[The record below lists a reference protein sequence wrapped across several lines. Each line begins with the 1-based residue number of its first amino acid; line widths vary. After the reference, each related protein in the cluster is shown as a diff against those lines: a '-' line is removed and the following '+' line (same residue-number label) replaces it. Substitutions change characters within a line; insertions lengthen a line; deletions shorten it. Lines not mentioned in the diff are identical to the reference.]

1 MPKIS
6 VLMPLYNP
14 EEEHLREAIAS
25 ILNQT
30 FTDFELL
37 ILNDGSKNNAEEV
50 VLSFSDE
57 RIRYIKQDNMG
68 LASTLNKGVDLAL
81 SDIVARMDQDDIAH
95 SDRLEKQFR
104 FLEENPN
111 ISIVGSWIKH
121 FPKTKIVKVPEFP
134 DLTDFLN
141 SCVMNHP
148 TVMFRKSDF
157 LKYDLRYN
165 PELKTSEDYDLWT
178 RAVRV
183 LNFANLQ
190 EVLLDYRI
198 HGGNMT
204 VTRINLQHQIE
215 CEIKKSLLNH
225 ITKNKNMQKDIIKA
239 LNKNYPIEK
248 TFSEKIFSI
257 KNKYSFTKK
266 YKILSILGIS
276 FPISEKELV
285 K

>member
-57 RIRYIKQDNMG
+57 RIRYIKQNNMG

-104 FLEENPN
+104 FLEENRN

-215 CEIKKSLLNH
+215 CEIKKLLLNH

>member
-14 EEEHLREAIAS
+14 EEEHLREAITS

-37 ILNDGSKNNAEEV
+37 IVNDGSKNNAEEV
-50 VLSFSDE
+50 VLSFNDE
-57 RIRYIKQDNMG
+57 RIRYIKHDNMG
-68 LASTLNKGVDLAL
+68 LAATLNKGVDLA
-81 SDIVARMDQDDIAH
+81 STNIIARMDQDDIAH
-95 SDRLEKQFR
+95 SDRLEKQFK
-104 FLEENPN
+104 FLEENPE

-121 FPKTKIVKVPEFP
+121 FPKTEIVKVPAFP
-134 DLTDFLN
+134 DLMDFLN

-157 LKYDLRYN
+157 LKYDLKYN
-165 PELKTSEDYDLWT
+165 SELKTSEDYDLWT
-178 RAVRV
+178 RAVRI
-183 LNFANLQ
+183 LSFANIQ

-204 VTRINLQHQIE
+204 VTRVNLQHKIE

-225 ITKNKNMQKDIIKA
+225 ITKNEKIQKDIIKS
-239 LNKNYPIEK
+239 LNKNYPINMSFKEK
-248 TFSEKIFSI
+248 MFSI

>member
-1 MPKIS
+1 MVKLT

-14 EEEHLREAIAS
+14 QEEHLREAIMS

-30 FTDFELL
+30 FSDFEFL
-37 ILNDGSKNNAEEV
+37 IINDGSTNNAEEV
-50 VLSFSDE
+50 VLSFNDE

-68 LASTLNKGVDLAL
+68 LASTLNKGIELA
-81 SDIVARMDQDDIAH
+81 SAKIIARMDQDDISH
-95 SDRLEKQFR
+95 PGRLEKQFK
-104 FLEENPN
+104 FLEENSN
-111 ISIVGSWIKH
+111 VSIVGSWIKH
-121 FPKTKIVKVPEFP
+121 FPKTEIVKVPKFP
-134 DLTDFLN
+134 NLMEFLN

-165 PELKTSEDYDLWT
+165 PELKTSEDYDLWA

-225 ITKNKNMQKDIIKA
+225 ITNNKNMQRDIIKA

>member
-14 EEEHLREAIAS
+14 EEEHLREAIRS

-50 VLSFSDE
+50 VLSFNDE
-57 RIRYIKQDNMG
+57 RIRYIKQENMG
-68 LASTLNKGVDLAL
+68 LASTLNKGVDLA
-81 SDIVARMDQDDIAH
+81 STDIVARMDQDDIAH

-121 FPKTKIVKVPEFP
+121 FPKTKIVKVPAFP

-165 PELKTSEDYDLWT
+165 PKLKTSEDYDLWT

>member
-1 MPKIS
+1 MKLT

-14 EEEHLREAIAS
+14 EESHLREAIQS

-30 FTDFELL
+30 FKDFEFL
-37 ILNDGSKNNAEEV
+37 ILNDGSTNNAEEV
-50 VLSFSDE
+50 VLSYDDK

-68 LASTLNKGVDLAL
+68 LAGTLNKGI
-81 SDIVARMDQDDIAH
+81 DITSADIIARMDQDDIAH
-95 SDRLEKQFR
+95 PDRFEKQLK

-121 FPKTKIVKVPEFP
+121 FPKPKIVKVPAFP

-178 RAVRV
+178 RAIRV

-204 VTRINLQHQIE
+204 VTRINLQHKIE
-215 CEIKKSLLNH
+215 CEIKKSLLNY
-225 ITKNKNMQKDIIKA
+225 ITKNEGMQKDIIKA
-239 LNKNYPIEK
+239 LNKNYIIEK

>member
-14 EEEHLREAIAS
+14 EEEHLREAITS

-50 VLSFSDE
+50 VLSFSDK

-81 SDIVARMDQDDIAH
+81 SNIIARMDQDDIAH

-121 FPKTKIVKVPEFP
+121 FPKTKIVKVPAFP

-157 LKYDLRYN
+157 LKSDLRYN

-215 CEIKKSLLNH
+215 CKIKKSLLTH

>member
-14 EEEHLREAIAS
+14 EEEHLREAITS

-50 VLSFSDE
+50 VLSFNDE

-68 LASTLNKGVDLAL
+68 LASTLNKGVDLAS

-121 FPKTKIVKVPEFP
+121 FPKTKIVKVPAFP

>member
-14 EEEHLREAIAS
+14 EEEHLREAISS

-30 FTDFELL
+30 FTDFEFL
-37 ILNDGSKNNAEEV
+37 IINDGSKNNAEEV
-50 VLSFSDE
+50 VLSFNDE
-57 RIRYIKQDNMG
+57 RINYIKQENMG
-68 LASTLNKGVDLAL
+68 LASTLNKGIDLA
-81 SDIVARMDQDDIAH
+81 STDIIARMDQDDIAH
-95 SDRLEKQFR
+95 SDRFEKQVK

-111 ISIVGSWIKH
+111 ISIVGSWIKQ
-121 FPKTKIVKVPEFP
+121 FPKTEVVKVPEFP
-134 DLTDFLN
+134 DLMDFLN

-157 LKYDLRYN
+157 LKYDLKYN
-165 PELKTSEDYDLWT
+165 PELKTSEDYDLWA
-178 RAVRV
+178 RAVKV
-183 LNFANLQ
+183 LNFANIQ

-204 VTRINLQHQIE
+204 VTRKNLQQEIE
-215 CEIKKSLLNH
+215 CSIKKELLNH
-225 ITKNKNMQKDIIKA
+225 ITKNKNSQNDIIKL
-239 LNKNYPIEK
+239 LNKNYPLNLSFKEK
-248 TFSEKIFSI
+248 VFSI
-257 KNKYSFTKK
+257 KNKYSFTRK

-276 FPISEKELV
+276 FPISKKELV

>member
-81 SDIVARMDQDDIAH
+81 SDIIARMDQDDIAH

-121 FPKTKIVKVPEFP
+121 FPKTKIVKVPAFP

>member
-14 EEEHLREAIAS
+14 EEEHLREAISS

-30 FTDFELL
+30 FTDFEFL
-37 ILNDGSKNNAEEV
+37 IINDGSKNNAEEV
-50 VLSFSDE
+50 VLSFNDE
-57 RIRYIKQDNMG
+57 RIRYIRQENMG
-68 LASTLNKGVDLAL
+68 LASTLNKGIDLA
-81 SDIVARMDQDDIAH
+81 SSNIIARMDQDDIAH
-95 SDRLEKQFR
+95 SDRFEKQFK

-121 FPKTKIVKVPEFP
+121 FPKTEIVKVPEFP
-134 DLTDFLN
+134 DLIDFLN

-157 LKYDLRYN
+157 LKYDLKYN
-165 PELKTSEDYDLWT
+165 SELKTSEDYDFWA
-178 RAVRV
+178 RAIKV
-183 LNFANLQ
+183 LNFANIQ

-198 HGGNMT
+198 HGSNMT
-204 VTRINLQHQIE
+204 VTRKNLQQKIE
-215 CEIKKSLLNH
+215 CDIKKELLNH
-225 ITKNKNMQKDIIKA
+225 ITKNKNTQNDIINL
-239 LNKNYPIEK
+239 LNKNYPLHLSFKEK
-248 TFSEKIFSI
+248 MFSI
-257 KNKYSFTKK
+257 KNKYSFTRK

-276 FPISEKELV
+276 FPISKKELV

>member
-14 EEEHLREAIAS
+14 EEEHLREAISS

-30 FTDFELL
+30 FTDFEFL
-37 ILNDGSKNNAEEV
+37 IINDGSKNNAEDV
-50 VLSFSDE
+50 VLSFNDK
-57 RIRYIKQDNMG
+57 RINYIKQENMG
-68 LASTLNKGVDLAL
+68 LASTLNKGIDLA
-81 SDIVARMDQDDIAH
+81 STDIIARMDQDDIAH
-95 SDRLEKQFR
+95 SDRFEKQVK

-121 FPKTKIVKVPEFP
+121 FPKTEIVKVPEFP
-134 DLTDFLN
+134 DLMDFLN

-157 LKYDLRYN
+157 LKYDLKYN
-165 PELKTSEDYDLWT
+165 PELKTSEDYDLWA
-178 RAVRV
+178 RAVKV
-183 LNFANLQ
+183 LNFANIQ

-204 VTRINLQHQIE
+204 VTRKNLQQEIE
-215 CEIKKSLLNH
+215 CSIKKELLNH
-225 ITKNKNMQKDIIKA
+225 ITKNKNSQNDIIKL
-239 LNKNYPIEK
+239 LNKNYPLNLSFKEK
-248 TFSEKIFSI
+248 MFSI
-257 KNKYSFTKK
+257 KNKYSFTRK

-276 FPISEKELV
+276 FPISKKELV

>member
-14 EEEHLREAIAS
+14 EEEHLREAISS

-30 FTDFELL
+30 FTDFEFL
-37 ILNDGSKNNAEEV
+37 IINDGSKNNAEDV
-50 VLSFSDE
+50 VLSFNDE
-57 RIRYIKQDNMG
+57 RINYIKQENMG
-68 LASTLNKGVDLAL
+68 LASTLNKGIDLA
-81 SDIVARMDQDDIAH
+81 STDIIARMDQDDIAH
-95 SDRLEKQFR
+95 SDRFEKQVK

-121 FPKTKIVKVPEFP
+121 FPKTEVVKVPEFP
-134 DLTDFLN
+134 DLMDFLN

-157 LKYDLRYN
+157 LKYNLKYN
-165 PELKTSEDYDLWT
+165 PELKTSEDYDLWA
-178 RAVRV
+178 RAVKV
-183 LNFANLQ
+183 LNFANIQ

-204 VTRINLQHQIE
+204 VTRKNLQQEIE
-215 CEIKKSLLNH
+215 CNIKKELLNH
-225 ITKNKNMQKDIIKA
+225 ITKNKNSQNDIIKL
-239 LNKNYPIEK
+239 LNKNYPLNLSFKEK
-248 TFSEKIFSI
+248 MFSI
-257 KNKYSFTKK
+257 KNKYSFTRK

-276 FPISEKELV
+276 FPISKKELV

>member
-1 MPKIS
+1 MVKLT

-14 EEEHLREAIAS
+14 QEEHLREAIMS

-30 FTDFELL
+30 FSDFEFL
-37 ILNDGSKNNAEEV
+37 IINDGSTNNAEEV
-50 VLSFSDE
+50 VLSFNDE

-68 LASTLNKGVDLAL
+68 LASTLNKGIELA
-81 SDIVARMDQDDIAH
+81 SAKIIARMDQDDISH
-95 SDRLEKQFR
+95 PDRFEKQFK
-104 FLEENPN
+104 FLEENSN
-111 ISIVGSWIKH
+111 VSIVGSWIKH
-121 FPKTKIVKVPEFP
+121 FPKIEIVKVPKFP
-134 DLTDFLN
+134 NLIDFLN

-165 PELKTSEDYDLWT
+165 PELKTSEDYDLWA

-225 ITKNKNMQKDIIKA
+225 ITNNKNMQKDIIKA